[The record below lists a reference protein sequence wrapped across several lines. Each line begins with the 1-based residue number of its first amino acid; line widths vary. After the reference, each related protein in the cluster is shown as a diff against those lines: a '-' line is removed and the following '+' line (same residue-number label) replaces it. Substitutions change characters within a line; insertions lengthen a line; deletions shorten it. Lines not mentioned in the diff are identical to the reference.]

1 MSENNKAAQQPDK
14 KPGYV
19 DSGFIL
25 TIKILLALAVVIG
38 GLFLLISLIDES
50 MSSNRP
56 IALYILGG
64 CFVTYF
70 MVSIA
75 SDVHR
80 VVYYTRKIAEA
91 TEKQPEE
98 PKA

>member
-1 MSENNKAAQQPDK
+1 MSEKNTAQQPDQ
-14 KPGYV
+14 KPGYA

-38 GLFLLISLIDES
+38 GLLLLVSLIDQS
-50 MSSNRP
+50 MSPNRP
-56 IALYILGG
+56 MALYILGG

-75 SDVHR
+75 SDVHK
-80 VVYYTRKIAEA
+80 VAYYTRKIAEA

>member
-1 MSENNKAAQQPDK
+1 MSEKNTAQQPDK

-38 GLFLLISLIDES
+38 GLLLLISLIDQS
-50 MSSNRP
+50 MSPNRP
-56 IALYILGG
+56 TALYILGG

-80 VVYYTRKIAEA
+80 VAYYTRKIAEA

>member
-1 MSENNKAAQQPDK
+1 MSEKNTVQQPDK

-19 DSGFIL
+19 DSYFIL
-25 TIKILLALAVVIG
+25 TVKILLALAVVIG
-38 GLFLLISLIDES
+38 GLLLLISLIDQS
-50 MSSNRP
+50 MSLNRP

-75 SDVHR
+75 SDVHK
-80 VVYYTRKIAEA
+80 VAYYTRKIAEA
-91 TEKQPEE
+91 TEKQTEE